1 MQKFELLRYHI
12 YILEDS
18 KDCTEV
24 LLTVPN
30 RINVFAFDTETNTKI
45 NMAKRDENLINIKHD
60 KLFLLQFGFDDNV
73 YVCDVRE
80 KSEACIQAFID
91 LYDACISRAVLAVAH
106 NIKFDINMLMNAGY
120 TFHTD
125 NLCDT
130 KTIARLALESK
141 SER

>member
-45 NMAKRDENLINIKHD
+45 NMAKRDENLINIKHES
-60 KLFLLQFGFDDNV
+60 FLHP
-73 YVCDVRE
+73 Y
-80 KSEACIQAFID
+80 
-91 LYDACISRAVLAVAH
+91 
-106 NIKFDINMLMNAGY
+106 
-120 TFHTD
+120 
-125 NLCDT
+125 
-130 KTIARLALESK
+130 KTLICPS
-141 SER
+141 

>member
-45 NMAKRDENLINIKHD
+45 NMAKRDENLINIKHVIRTAITNFHIRH
-60 KLFLLQFGFDDNV
+60 FLARV
-73 YVCDVRE
+73 YLII
-80 KSEACIQAFID
+80 AI
-91 LYDACISRAVLAVAH
+91 LPTAV
-106 NIKFDINMLMNAGY
+106 
-120 TFHTD
+120 
-125 NLCDT
+125 
-130 KTIARLALESK
+130 
-141 SER
+141 